1 MKCKL
6 KQQQRIKIDNSYL
19 EKLCKIHF
27 KKPNLS
33 IIDSLLN
40 RLISIFQCKQIGY
53 LQETTVYL
61 ICLWLLS

>member
-6 KQQQRIKIDNSYL
+6 KQQRRIKIDNCYL
-19 EKLCKIHF
+19 KKLSKKHF

-33 IIDSLLN
+33 IIDRLLN

-53 LQETTVYL
+53 LQETIVHL
-61 ICLWLLS
+61 ICL